1 MDEHIHHLTKK
12 PVACLQQWISA
23 FSDTQKAKGE
33 LRVNHT
39 VDCYLAIKMNKV
51 DFYMLTYTDV
61 QIILWIVQ
69 GKNYDTG
76 SIMMPLKVL
85 FFEECNLVQKIP
97 KLPKSS

>member
-1 MDEHIHHLTKK
+1 MGGKLTVEYFKTILNAHSSEPAIPLQGLRTMDEHIHHLTKK

-23 FSDTQKAKGE
+23 FSDTQKAIGE

-61 QIILWIVQ
+61 QIVLWIV
-69 GKNYDTG
+69 
-76 SIMMPLKVL
+76 
-85 FFEECNLVQKIP
+85 
-97 KLPKSS
+97 